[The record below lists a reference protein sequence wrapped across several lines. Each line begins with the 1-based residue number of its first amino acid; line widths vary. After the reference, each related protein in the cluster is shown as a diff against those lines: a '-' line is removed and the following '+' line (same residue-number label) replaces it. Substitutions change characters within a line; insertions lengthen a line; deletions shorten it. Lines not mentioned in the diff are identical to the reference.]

1 MNVAEARI
9 ALAAACEAAG
19 YRSYDTLPD
28 DVELPAVAVGWPDEV
43 TYHLSAAGKAGMTI
57 TVKFAVS
64 TTDQK
69 AAQRAIDAFM
79 SWPGVAKQIED
90 HATDAWRS
98 IQVRSTSGVRP
109 VTFGNRAA
117 LMVDMNVE
125 IFK

>member
-1 MNVAEARI
+1 MNVADVRV

-19 YRSYDTLPD
+19 FRSYDTLLD

-64 TTDQK
+64 TSDQK

-90 HATDAWRS
+90 HETAAWKS
-98 IQVRSTSGVRP
+98 IQVRSTSGIRP
-109 VTFGNRAA
+109 VSFGQRPA

-125 IFK
+125 VFK